1 MIVAKQKITDRNIQF
16 MPNEVVTGLS
26 VDEEKRLIQLGAV
39 EYIEDIPST
48 SNKEDERKE
57 VTWFKAVMEDTTVKE
72 KLEYAK
78 KAEIEVG
85 KSKTNKGLMDIL
97 ADDAVENGVD
107 VQAFSETQ
115 LFSFAEKMGIAT
127 ADKDS
132 DTIIAEVEAGFEN
145 V

>member
-1 MIVAKQKITDRNIQF
+1 MIIAKQNISSLSQKF
-16 MPNEVVTGLS
+16 KTGDQVVGLS
-26 VDEEKRLIQLGAV
+26 VDEEKRLIKLGAV
-39 EYIEDIPST
+39 QYIDDLNVK
-48 SNKEDERKE
+48 NKEDERKE

-72 KLEYAK
+72 KFEYAK

-97 ADDAVENGVD
+97 VNDAVENGVD

>member
-1 MIVAKQKITDRNIQF
+1 MIIAKQNISSLSQKF
-16 MPNEVVTGLS
+16 KTGDQVVGLS
-26 VDEEKRLIQLGAV
+26 VDEEKRLIKLGAV
-39 EYIEDIPST
+39 QYIDDLNVK
-48 SNKEDERKE
+48 NKEDERKE

-72 KLEYAK
+72 KIEYAK

-85 KSKTNKGLMDIL
+85 KSKTNKELMDIL
-97 ADDAVENGVD
+97 VNDAVENGVD

-132 DTIIAEVEAGFEN
+132 DVIIAEVEAGFEN